1 MTMTTPARTPERA
14 FDSEHR
20 AITLGLLALVTMFAF
35 EAVAV
40 SLAMPSV
47 ARELN
52 GETLY
57 PIAVVGLLTAAIV
70 GMVVGGTW
78 SDARGPGLPLT
89 VGGLGFVA
97 GLVVSGFAGSMEIFV
112 GGRLLQ
118 GLGCGAALT
127 AMYVAV
133 ADAYPSHLRT
143 RVFSLFATAWVVP
156 SIAGPFIAGAL
167 VDLFGW
173 RSVFLVV
180 AAFAALSTFVVR
192 AAMGRRL
199 AVREAAVVWGRRPAY
214 AVAAAVG
221 VVALHVAGQGTGLR
235 TALLLVGGLVVLVV
249 AMGPLLPRGT
259 ARAERGL
266 PAVVAARGVFGGAFA
281 CVEMFLPLV
290 LQDESG
296 LSPTVTGLVMMVGAL
311 GWTAG
316 SSYAGKH
323 GRPETFEGLLRVG
336 AVALLGG
343 AAISLLLVPIDHLP
357 VAAAV
362 VATIGFSLMALGMG
376 LATPLM
382 STLALDLSPVGRQG
396 ESGAAIQMS
405 DALGQSIAAGLVGA
419 VFARWFL
426 LDQHTSYLAGF
437 GLAVLLGVLAIAITR
452 RCLTA
457 GSELLTEGHAPG
469 LRWRGGPTQKPSLC
483 AASPRTALPF
493 S

>member
-1 MTMTTPARTPERA
+1 MTMTTPARQPARA
-14 FDSEHR
+14 LDHEHR
-20 AITLGLLALVTMFAF
+20 SITLGLLALVTMFAF

-47 ARELN
+47 AGELN

-70 GMVVGGTW
+70 GMVVGGIW
-78 SDARGPGLPLT
+78 SDAHGPGLPITL
-89 VGGLGFVA
+89 GGLGFVA
-97 GLVVSGFAGSMEIFV
+97 GLLVSGFASTMEIFV
-112 GGRLLQ
+112 AGRLLQ
-118 GLGCGAALT
+118 GLGSGAALT

-133 ADAYPSHLRT
+133 ADAFPAHLRT

-156 SIAGPFIAGAL
+156 SIAGPFVAGAL
-167 VDLFGW
+167 VDVFGW

-180 AAFAALSTFVVR
+180 AGFAAVSTFVVR
-192 AAMGRRL
+192 AGMGGHL
-199 AVREAAVVWGRRPAY
+199 VVRTAPVVWGRRPAY
-214 AVAAAVG
+214 AVAAALG
-221 VVALHVAGQGTGLR
+221 VLALHLAGHLAGHGTGLQA
-235 TALLLVGGLVVLVV
+235 ALLLAGGLVVV
-249 AMGPLLPRGT
+249 AVSMGALLPRGT
-259 ARAERGL
+259 ARGEPGL

-290 LQDESG
+290 LQGESG

-323 GRPETFEGLLRVG
+323 GRPENFDGLLRAG
-336 AVALLGG
+336 ALILLGG
-343 AAISLLLVPIDHLP
+343 AVVTMALVPIDHLP

-362 VATIGFSLMALGMG
+362 VATLGFTVMAVGMG

-382 STLALDLSPVGRQG
+382 STLALDLSPAGRQG

-405 DALGQSIAAGLVGA
+405 DALGQSVAAGLVGA

-426 LDQHTSYLAGF
+426 LDQSTSYLAGF
-437 GLAVLLGVLAIAITR
+437 GLAVLLAGLAIAFTR
-452 RCLTA
+452 RCMTA
-457 GSELLTEGHAPG
+457 HQG
-469 LRWRGGPTQKPSLC
+469 
-483 AASPRTALPF
+483 
-493 S
+493 

>member
-1 MTMTTPARTPERA
+1 MTTTPARVAERA
-14 FDSEHR
+14 FDREHR
-20 AITLGLLALVTMFAF
+20 TITLGLLALVTMFAF

-47 ARELN
+47 ARDLN
-52 GETLY
+52 GQTLY

-78 SDARGPGLPLT
+78 SDARGPKLPLT

-97 GLVVSGFAGSMEIFV
+97 GLLVSGFAGSMEILV

-133 ADAYPSHLRT
+133 ADAYPAHLRT
-143 RVFSLFATAWVVP
+143 RVFSLFATAWVLP

-167 VDLFGW
+167 VDLLGW

-180 AAFAALSTFVVR
+180 AAFAAVSTFVVR
-192 AAMGRRL
+192 VAMGHRL
-199 AVREAAVVWGRRPAY
+199 AVRHSSVVWGRRPTY

-221 VVALHVAGQGTGLR
+221 VVALHVAGHGNGPGT
-235 TALLLVGGLVVLVV
+235 TVLLVGGLVVVVV
-249 AMGPLLPRGT
+249 AMGHLLPRGT
-259 ARAERGL
+259 ARAARGL

-296 LSPTVTGLVMMVGAL
+296 LSPTMTGLVMMVGAL
-311 GWTAG
+311 GWTVG
-316 SSYAGKH
+316 SSYAGRH
-323 GRPETFEGLLRVG
+323 GRPETFEGLLRAG

-343 AAISLLLVPIDHLP
+343 AAISLALVPIDHLAVP
-357 VAAAV
+357 AAV
-362 VATIGFSLMALGMG
+362 VATVGFTVMAIGMG

-382 STLALDLSPVGRQG
+382 STLALDLAPAGRQG

-419 VFARWFL
+419 VFVRWFL
-426 LDQHTSYLAGF
+426 VDQHTSYLSGF
-437 GLAVLLGVLAIAITR
+437 GLAVLLGVLAVVITR
-452 RCLTA
+452 RCLT
-457 GSELLTEGHAPG
+457 EERPLDH
-469 LRWRGGPTQKPSLC
+469 
-483 AASPRTALPF
+483 RTAAQDRT
-493 S
+493 STASGRA

>member
-1 MTMTTPARTPERA
+1 MTMSPARAADRA
-14 FDSEHR
+14 LDSEHR
-20 AITLGLLALVTMFAF
+20 TITLGLLALVTMFAF

-47 ARELN
+47 ARALN

-97 GLVVSGFAGSMEIFV
+97 GLLVSGCAGTMEIFV

-143 RVFSLFATAWVVP
+143 RVFSLFATAWVLP

-167 VDLFGW
+167 VDLLGW

-180 AAFAALSTFVVR
+180 AAFATVSTVVVR

-199 AVREAAVVWGRRPAY
+199 AVRWGAGWRCATHPWCGAAVRRTPWSSRPGTCSRAARPGRPRAAGGRRRPWCLRRCLRLRGDVPA
-214 AVAAAVG
+214 AGAAGRERPLPDHDRARDDGRRARLDGG
-221 VVALHVAGQGTGLR
+221 VVVRRQ
-235 TALLLVGGLVVLVV
+235 
-249 AMGPLLPRGT
+249 
-259 ARAERGL
+259 ARE
-266 PAVVAARGVFGGAFA
+266 
-281 CVEMFLPLV
+281 
-290 LQDESG
+290 
-296 LSPTVTGLVMMVGAL
+296 
-311 GWTAG
+311 
-316 SSYAGKH
+316 
-323 GRPETFEGLLRVG
+323 PETFEGILRAG
-336 AVALLGG
+336 AVGLLGG
-343 AAISLLLVPIDHLP
+343 AAISLALVPIDHLP
-357 VAAAV
+357 LTATL
-362 VATIGFSLMALGMG
+362 VATVGFTVMAVGMG
-376 LATPLM
+376 PATPLT
-382 STLALDLSPVGRQG
+382 STLALDLAPVGRQG

-419 VFARWFL
+419 VFA
-426 LDQHTSYLAGF
+426 A
-437 GLAVLLGVLAIAITR
+437 LLGVLAIAITR
-452 RCLTA
+452 RCLTDV
-457 GSELLTEGHAPG
+457 
-469 LRWRGGPTQKPSLC
+469 
-483 AASPRTALPF
+483 RTVEV
-493 S
+493 